1 MGRLGVNAPSPRLPP
16 VCILAGGLGSRL
28 GERVRDT
35 PKPLLEVAG
44 EPFLV
49 HQLRLLAEHG
59 AREVVLCVGYRGE
72 QIAARIGS
80 EQLGIHVQYS
90 FDAPGLDG
98 TLGAIRRALPL
109 LGERFL
115 VLYGDT
121 YLRVAY
127 ADVARVWQDSGLPAV
142 MTVLRNEGRWERSN
156 ARYEQGRVLAYDKRA
171 PTPDMH
177 WIDYGLGGL
186 TGDAVAVVHD
196 DENDLASLYQR
207 LAVLGRLC
215 GFVATERFYEIGTPL
230 GLEEADAFLRGLG
243 AAT

>member
-1 MGRLGVNAPSPRLPP
+1 VSSHARAAELPP
-16 VCILAGGLGSRL
+16 VCILAGGLGTRL

-49 HQLRLLAEHG
+49 HQLRLLAAHG

-72 QIAARIGS
+72 QIASRIGG
-80 EQLGIHVQYS
+80 ERFGVGVQYS
-90 FDAPGLDG
+90 FDARGLDG

-121 YLRVAY
+121 YLRIDY
-127 ADVARVWQDSGLPAV
+127 ADVARVWSDSGLPAL
-142 MTVLRNEGRWERSN
+142 MTVLRNEGRWDTSN
-156 ARYEQGRVLAYDKRA
+156 ALYEDGRVLAYDKRA
-171 PTPDMH
+171 PTSEMH

-186 TGDAVAVVHD
+186 TADALSAVD
-196 DENDLASLYQR
+196 DEEYELSALYKR
-207 LAVLGRLC
+207 LAALDLLC
-215 GFVATERFYEIGTPL
+215 GYEASERFYQIGTL
-230 GLEEADAFLRGLG
+230 SGLREADTFLGGLS
-243 AAT
+243 AAG

>member
-1 MGRLGVNAPSPRLPP
+1 MGDARRVERLPP
-16 VCILAGGLGSRL
+16 ICILAGGLGTRL

-49 HQLRLLAEHG
+49 HQLRLLADHG
-59 AREVVLCVGYRGE
+59 VGEAVLCVGYRGE
-72 QIAARIGS
+72 QIESRIGS
-80 EQLGIHVQYS
+80 RRFGIGLQYS
-90 FDAPGLDG
+90 FDAPQLDG

-121 YLRVAY
+121 YLRIDY
-127 ADVARVWQDSGLPAV
+127 AGAVDAWGASGLPA
-142 MTVLRNEGRWERSN
+142 MMSVLRNEGRWDTSN
-156 ARYEQGRVLAYDKRA
+156 VRYADGRVLAYDKRA

-186 TGDAVAVVHD
+186 TADALSAVD
-196 DENDLASLYQR
+196 DAEGELAELYRQ
-207 LAVLGRLC
+207 LAVTERLC
-215 GFVATERFYEIGTPL
+215 GYEASERFYEIGTPA
-230 GLEEADAFLRGLG
+230 GLREADAFLRGLG
-243 AAT
+243 AAG